1 MLCPIGIRKSNI
13 DGETFCQSFPRIFF
27 FWISSSELLKER
39 SFRYLEI
46 FDTNFSVLIWRKS
59 CSLLLISFCALVAFL
74 YPLIFVYCIIRV
86 QAPLNTNIFRGIDGE
101 DAVRQFRAPPPRSTG
116 VITPLDCFPFFFFF
130 FWETKKKGRKKKFN
144 PSLFFSFNFCENFKH
159 SFRNSEKEGNNEN
172 SRTGICDQIQR
183 LLIRIW
189 IVAAIESGGDI
200 LRDHRYDLA
209 IVNSGDSPRDFKASR
224 NLRVTTELW
233 PGIPWIP
240 RLSFNRY
247 ATLSFHACISR
258 TSKYGINMWWG
269 YVVEESNIIA
279 RIVP

>member
-1 MLCPIGIRKSNI
+1 MRRPTRYIYISNRYNNIKFFLTNYLHIVLCPIGIRKSNI

-101 DAVRQFRAPPPRSTG
+101 DAVRQFRAPPPRSAG

-130 FWETKKKGRKKKFN
+130 FGKRKRKEGRKNLIRLCSFHSISVKTLSIPFEIRKKKVIMKTREQVFVIR
-144 PSLFFSFNFCENFKH
+144 
-159 SFRNSEKEGNNEN
+159 FR
-172 SRTGICDQIQR
+172 D
-183 LLIRIW
+183 
-189 IVAAIESGGDI
+189 
-200 LRDHRYDLA
+200 Y
-209 IVNSGDSPRDFKASR
+209 
-224 NLRVTTELW
+224 
-233 PGIPWIP
+233 
-240 RLSFNRY
+240 
-247 ATLSFHACISR
+247 
-258 TSKYGINMWWG
+258 
-269 YVVEESNIIA
+269 
-279 RIVP
+279 

>member
-1 MLCPIGIRKSNI
+1 MERMRCANFVHHRLVRNNAA
-13 DGETFCQSFPRIFF
+13 R
-27 FWISSSELLKER
+27 LL
-39 SFRYLEI
+39 S
-46 FDTNFSVLIWRKS
+46 
-59 CSLLLISFCALVAFL
+59 
-74 YPLIFVYCIIRV
+74 
-86 QAPLNTNIFRGIDGE
+86 
-101 DAVRQFRAPPPRSTG
+101 
-116 VITPLDCFPFFFFF
+116 FFFFF

-159 SFRNSEKEGNNEN
+159 SFRNSEKENNNEN

>member
-1 MLCPIGIRKSNI
+1 MEQRSRFFFSRDEEPTWCVDQQDIYISNRYNNIKFFLTNYLHIMLCPIGIRKSNI

-101 DAVRQFRAPPPRSTG
+101 DAVRQFRAPPPRSAG

-130 FWETKKKGRKKKFN
+130 FLGN
-144 PSLFFSFNFCENFKH
+144 
-159 SFRNSEKEGNNEN
+159 EKE
-172 SRTGICDQIQR
+172 R
-183 LLIRIW
+183 
-189 IVAAIESGGDI
+189 
-200 LRDHRYDLA
+200 
-209 IVNSGDSPRDFKASR
+209 K
-224 NLRVTTELW
+224 
-233 PGIPWIP
+233 
-240 RLSFNRY
+240 
-247 ATLSFHACISR
+247 
-258 TSKYGINMWWG
+258 
-269 YVVEESNIIA
+269 EEKI
-279 RIVP
+279 